1 MRPNRRR
8 TMTRFALVAA
18 AVGAGLLAACGGP
31 SVPNAQT
38 YATVFGRIYD
48 AATNAPLGGV
58 VVTVDV
64 VNGTTS
70 GADGSYT
77 VNNVPVGQ
85 TDVSV
90 QVPSGYSLANA
101 AALEGFSVTAGE
113 RFQLDIP
120 LTPTR

>member
-1 MRPNRRR
+1 
-8 TMTRFALVAA
+8 MTRFALVAA

-31 SVPNAQT
+31 AIPEAQT
-38 YATVFGRIYD
+38 YATVFGRVYD
-48 AATNAPLGGV
+48 ATTNAPLGGV

-77 VNNVPVGQ
+77 VSNVPVGQ

-90 QVPSGYSLANA
+90 QVPSGYRLANA

-120 LTPTR
+120 LAPTR

>member
-1 MRPNRRR
+1 MLRSQP
-8 TMTRFALVAA
+8 L
-18 AVGAGLLAACGGP
+18 CCP
-31 SVPNAQT
+31 PHAQN
-38 YATVFGRIYD
+38 YATIFGRVYD
-48 AATNAPLGGV
+48 ATTNAPVSGV

-64 VNGTTS
+64 VNGSAS

-77 VNNVPVGQ
+77 VSNVPVGQ

-90 QVPSGYSLANA
+90 QVPAGYSLANA

-120 LTPTR
+120 LTPIR